1 MGMYDSIS
9 WGDNLPYSPEMQ
21 KIGLDKRD
29 WVFQTK
35 DLDCT
40 LTNYIVQ
47 DGKLCEQK
55 FKHNEW
61 IEGDPAAKSFIDRLG
76 RVSRREPYLE
86 PVKITAT
93 VRMYDY
99 RYGVLDQWDCKVEYE
114 VIFVDGKVKS
124 VKLVKFKK
132 ESDIDRKAHERRWRE
147 ERAREAARWI
157 NRFFFYTL
165 PYRVIAR
172 HLRAALYK
180 LSGIFNKIAQKL

>member
-9 WGDNLPYSPEMQ
+9 WQDVLPYTPEMLE
-21 KIGLDKRD
+21 IGLTGRHWD
-29 WVFQTK
+29 FQTK

-47 DGKLCEQK
+47 DGKLCELK
-55 FKHNEW
+55 FKHHNW
-61 IEGDPAAKSFIDRLG
+61 IEGDPAAKNFIDRSG
-76 RVSRREPYLE
+76 RFERREPYLD

-99 RYGVLDQWDCKVEYE
+99 RYSVLDQWDCEAEYE
-114 VIFVDGKVKS
+114 VIFDDGNVRS
-124 VKLVKFKK
+124 VELVKFEK
-132 ESDIDRKAHERRWRE
+132 ESDIPRKANAQKWLDERNRK
-147 ERAREAARWI
+147 AALWI

-165 PYRVIAR
+165 PYRFIAR

-180 LSGIFNKIAQKL
+180 LSDIANKIAQKL